1 MKTKLLK
8 KVRRRFRIIHMP
20 KGYIDSCGGHYNY
33 NLFKLEDS
41 DDTYGYNTVYAQL
54 GKRENGRPFCDDIFE
69 TKEECI
75 NYLKFRLINRLRIEG
90 HKQRKDKI
98 IEKAQVKVWHI

>member
-1 MKTKLLK
+1 MKAKLLK

-20 KGYIDSCGGHYNY
+20 EGFLSDYNSHYNY

-54 GKRENGRPFCDDIFE
+54 GRREDGSKFCDEVFN

-75 NYLKFRLINRLRIEG
+75 NYLKFRIISRLRIEG
-90 HKQRKDKI
+90 HKQRKDNVI
-98 IEKAQVKVWHI
+98 QKAQIKVWHI

>member
-20 KGYIDSCGGHYNY
+20 NGFLSSCNSHYNY

-41 DDTYGYNTVYAQL
+41 ADTYEFNTIYAQL
-54 GKRENGRPFCDDIFE
+54 GRRKDGERFCSDIFD

-75 NYLKFRLINRLRIEG
+75 NFLKSRIIKRLRLEG
-90 HKQRKDKI
+90 HKQRKDKV
-98 IEKAQVKVWHI
+98 IEKAQIKVWHI